1 MARQHRRRQGYLVLA
16 RQSKRGAVDLGGS
29 VWITNQGNNSV
40 TRILGAAAP
49 AAPLSTATANKTTG
63 TKP

>member
-1 MARQHRRRQGYLVLA
+1 MSGI
-16 RQSKRGAVDLGGS
+16 AVDLSGS
-29 VWITNQGNNSV
+29 VWITNKGNNSV

-49 AAPLSTATANKTTG
+49 AAPLAAAVANKTTG